1 MRFYVFFFLVLLG
14 FLYLSLG
21 QGSYEDCCLRHVN
34 SVKKHTIK
42 NVVSYRKQELD
53 GGCNITNANV
63 LYFSLFRFKTKRGRF
78 FCANPKD
85 KWVQK
90 LLEKV
95 DRENESVHGKKYV
108 VTKVTEWI

>member
-53 GGCNITNANV
+53 GGCNIAAIV
-63 LYFSLFRFKTKRGRF
+63 FKTKRGRF

-108 VTKVTEWI
+108 VTKRSS